1 MSTRAT
7 YRFVPDNLRFD
18 DNAKEW
24 WDSNE
29 KPAVTLYIHHDGYPE
44 GAAQYLDGVHSPEGF
59 IRKNDR
65 AGITANHEVHGD
77 TEYRY
82 DISVTWTGPDIHRQ
96 VGIKAFKR
104 EGWGYETTWKEFFDG
119 SLESFVET
127 YQNTP
132 IAKAINSN

>member
-7 YRFVPDNLRFD
+7 YRFVPADLRFT
-18 DNAKEW
+18 
-24 WDSNE
+24 
-29 KPAVTLYIHHDGYPE
+29 PAVTLYIHHDGYPE
-44 GAAQYLDGVHSPEGF
+44 GAAQYLDGVRNPEDF

-65 AGITANHEVHGD
+65 AEITANHEVHGD

-82 DISVTWTGPDIHRQ
+82 DIHQPETALRLAPLLID
-96 VGIKAFKR
+96 VGIRAFKR
-104 EGWGYETTWKEFFDG
+104 EGWGDETTWKEFFDG

>member
-7 YRFVPDNLRFD
+7 YRFIPDDLQF
-18 DNAKEW
+18 
-24 WDSNE
+24 
-29 KPAVTLYIHHDGYPE
+29 KPAITIYIHHDGYPE
-44 GAAQYLDGVHSPEGF
+44 GASYYLEGVNTVEDF

-65 AGITANHEVHGD
+65 AEITANHDVHGD

-82 DISVTWTGPDIHRQ
+82 DIYQNGDIT
-96 VGIKAFKR
+96 AFKR
-104 EGWGYETTWKEFFDG
+104 EGWGENAIWEQFFND
-119 SLESFVET
+119 LPDRFIET